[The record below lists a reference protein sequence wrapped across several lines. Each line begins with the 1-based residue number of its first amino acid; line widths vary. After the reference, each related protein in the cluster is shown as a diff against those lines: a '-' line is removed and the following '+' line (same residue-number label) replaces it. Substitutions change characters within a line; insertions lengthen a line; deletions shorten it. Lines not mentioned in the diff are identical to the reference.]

1 MWTGSEIKKSYI
13 TIDSNV
19 KLCYTYETGGGYFYG
34 RLLGQV
40 VSCCIGKLFN
50 LPRDSGFTFSVAV
63 QLNQGEV
70 YEYGI
75 NQTRTPD

>member
-1 MWTGSEIKKSYI
+1 VRLDELKKSYI

-40 VSCCIGKLFN
+40 VSSRSVRLFS
-50 LPRDSGFTFSVAV
+50 LPRGSGFTFSVV
-63 QLNQGEV
+63 QFNQGEV

>member
-1 MWTGSEIKKSYI
+1 MRLDEIKKSYI

-40 VSCCIGKLFN
+40 VGRCCARLFSV
-50 LPRDSGFTFSVAV
+50 PRVSGFTFSVVAV
-63 QLNQGEV
+63 QSIKSRRSV
-70 YEYGI
+70 
-75 NQTRTPD
+75 

>member
-1 MWTGSEIKKSYI
+1 MWIGSEIKKSYI

>member
-19 KLCYTYETGGGYFYG
+19 KLWYTYETGGGNSYG
-34 RLLGQV
+34 RFLGKSIS
-40 VSCCIGKLFN
+40 SCGDRLFS
-50 LPRDSGFTFSVAV
+50 LPRDSGFTFSVV
-63 QLNQGEV
+63 QSNQGEV